1 MVTVVIEVT
10 GERLVF
16 RHLNTV
22 TQLMGKLKL
31 KQGEVLVIQG
41 GELLT
46 PDRKIA
52 HGSEVRVR
60 HVVSRG

>member
-1 MVTVVIEVT
+1 MVTVVIETT
-10 GERLVF
+10 GERVEF

-22 TQLMGKLKL
+22 TQLLGKLKL
-31 KQGEVLVIQG
+31 KQCDVLVIQE

-46 PDRKIA
+46 PDRKIS